1 MHKLTTILIALCA
14 VNSFVDFSFSE
25 QSVDENHKKSATE
38 QKQQIDER
46 QQQQIDKLQQYIF
59 NLQDLKS
66 KPNMVTTT
74 QDDELIEQV
83 KLLRKEME
91 HVIKE
96 LKSIR
101 SDLDNK
107 VENLGDKLNN
117 IESEIDEQSNNKQIL
132 NLIDSQLDGHVGA
145 KSNSDSDNKFED
157 AQVSKKENDEY
168 QAIVNSFKNKD
179 FDATKNKDFDAT
191 ILEFKQFIKTYPNSI
206 LNSNV
211 YFYLGEIQYQRKN
224 YTAAAVNYLKGFQ
237 FDQGART
244 LNNLTM
250 LAKSLSK
257 IGSYDKACKVV
268 DYVNNNYHDKP
279 FLIRQTLNEVKNTAK
294 CKRDI
299 N

>member
-1 MHKLTTILIALCA
+1 MHKLTTIVIALCA

-25 QSVDENHKKSATE
+25 QSVDENHKKSTTE
-38 QKQQIDER
+38 LKQQIDEL
-46 QQQQIDKLQQYIF
+46 QQQQIDKLQQYVF
-59 NLQDLKS
+59 NLQDLKH
-66 KPNMVTTT
+66 KPNVATTL
-74 QDDELIEQV
+74 QDDELVEQV

-91 HVIKE
+91 YVIKE

-107 VENLGDKLNN
+107 VQNLGDKLNS
-117 IESEIDEQSNNKQIL
+117 IESEIDEQSNDKQIL
-132 NLIDSQLDGHVGA
+132 NLIDSQLGSQVGV

-157 AQVSKKENDEY
+157 TQTSEKEKDEY
-168 QAIVNSFKNKD
+168 QTIVKSLKNKD
-179 FDATKNKDFDAT
+179 FDAK
-191 ILEFKQFIKTYPNSI
+191 ILEFKKFIKTYPNSI

-237 FDQGART
+237 FDQGTRT
-244 LNNLTM
+244 LNNLVM

-268 DYVNNNYHDKP
+268 DYVHNNYHDKP
-279 FLIRQTLNEVKNTAK
+279 FLIKQTLNEVKNTAK
-294 CKRDI
+294 CGSKRDI

>member
-1 MHKLTTILIALCA
+1 MHKLTTIVIALCA

-25 QSVDENHKKSATE
+25 QSVDENHKKSTTE
-38 QKQQIDER
+38 LKQQIDEL
-46 QQQQIDKLQQYIF
+46 QQQQIDKLQQYVF
-59 NLQDLKS
+59 NLQDLKH
-66 KPNMVTTT
+66 KPNVATTL
-74 QDDELIEQV
+74 QDDELVEQV

-91 HVIKE
+91 YVIKE

-107 VENLGDKLNN
+107 VQNLGDKLNS
-117 IESEIDEQSNNKQIL
+117 IESEIDEQSNDKQIL
-132 NLIDSQLDGHVGA
+132 NLIDSQLGSQVGV

-157 AQVSKKENDEY
+157 TQTSEKEKDEY
-168 QAIVNSFKNKD
+168 QTIVKSLKNKD
-179 FDATKNKDFDAT
+179 FDAK
-191 ILEFKQFIKTYPNSI
+191 ILEFKKFIKTYPNSI

-237 FDQGART
+237 FEQGTRT

-268 DYVNNNYHDKP
+268 DYVHNNYHDKP
-279 FLIRQTLNEVKNTAK
+279 FLIKQTLNEVKNTAK
-294 CKRDI
+294 CGSKRDI

>member
-1 MHKLTTILIALCA
+1 VGMHKLTTIVIALCA

-25 QSVDENHKKSATE
+25 QSVDENHKKSTTE
-38 QKQQIDER
+38 LKQQIDEL
-46 QQQQIDKLQQYIF
+46 QQQQIDKLQQYVF
-59 NLQDLKS
+59 NLQDLKH
-66 KPNMVTTT
+66 KPNVATTL
-74 QDDELIEQV
+74 QDDELVEQV

-101 SDLDNK
+101 NDLDNK
-107 VENLGDKLNN
+107 VQNLGDKLNS
-117 IESEIDEQSNNKQIL
+117 IESEIDEQSNDKQIL
-132 NLIDSQLDGHVGA
+132 NLIDSQLDSHLGA

-157 AQVSKKENDEY
+157 TQTSEKEKDEY
-168 QAIVNSFKNKD
+168 QTIVKSLKNKD
-179 FDATKNKDFDAT
+179 FDST
-191 ILEFKQFIKTYPNSI
+191 ILEFKKFLKAYPNSI

-244 LNNLTM
+244 LNNLVM
-250 LAKSLSK
+250 LAKTLSK

-268 DYVNNNYHDKP
+268 DYVHNNYHDIP
-279 FLIRQTLNEVKNTAK
+279 FLIKQTLNEVKNTAK